1 MMSHNIGFE
10 GVIWKII
17 SQISLYPFLS
27 GALLYIMNIIDF
39 RICKRVWKIRKCQR
53 KATEGIFKST
63 GTDCAMIYMYKE
75 QFCLHSNI

>member
-39 RICKRVWKIRKCQR
+39 RICKRFGKLESVREKLQR
-53 KATEGIFKST
+53 EFLKVLARIVP
-63 GTDCAMIYMYKE
+63 
-75 QFCLHSNI
+75 